1 MGSGEEDRVGITLLW
16 MGSGAGSSTD
26 QLVCDLEESSQLLPA
41 AVSLS
46 VT

>member
-16 MGSGAGSSTD
+16 MGSRAASSTD
-26 QLVCDLEESSQLLPA
+26 LEEASQLLPA